1 MNAVVIST
9 LFVIPYGG
17 ICGEHE
23 NVPLKSPALG
33 TGVAVPFEPTT
44 VSTWRPGFLRAALS
58 Q

>member
-1 MNAVVIST
+1 MNAAVIST

-33 TGVAVPFEPTT
+33 TGVAESYNGCP
-44 VSTWRPGFLRAALS
+44 L
-58 Q
+58 